1 MPAMDSRTSSMPRP
15 WRVELDQRG
24 EANQRD
30 HQRAAVADLL
40 ETAAVTGQRVAFD
53 GRQQFAF
60 LQRGPIWASDEIGKR
75 HAAPAARGGQL
86 DRGLMR
92 NETRRGVGGG
102 RGIDDIAA
110 DRRLRPDLVV
120 GEPDRAAGHGRQ
132 RAGKLGVVEK
142 ALDRRGS
149 AEAHAVAVHAA
160 FVELGDFGHVD
171 QRRNMH
177 VPRPALAR
185 PRISV
190 GAARDHAIT
199 PAVLRH
205 RGEGFIE
212 RSRRQVGVA
221 GEHSPRR
228 SLLVSSP
235 AKAGDPVTTTVHDR
249 HDTDYWVP
257 RLRGGRQ
264 LRCYSAACFWAASGF
279 AFTTTL
285 MASSTLSLA

>member
-1 MPAMDSRTSSMPRP
+1 MPRP
-15 WRVELDQRG
+15 CAVELDQRG

-60 LQRGPIWASDEIGKR
+60 LQRGPVRAGDEIGKR
-75 HAAPAARGGQL
+75 HAAPAARRGQL

-132 RAGKLGVVEK
+132 RAGERRVVEE

-160 FVELGDFGHVD
+160 FVELRDFGHVD
-171 QRRNMH
+171 QRRDMH
-177 VPRPALAR
+177 VARPTLAR
-185 PRISV
+185 PGESV
-190 GAARDHAIT
+190 GAAGDHAIT

-212 RSRRQVGVA
+212 RSRRQVAVASEHVAPRSPYPSPERGGSAREAPGV
-221 GEHSPRR
+221 GSRSPPPGGLRPPP
-228 SLLVSSP
+228 SP
-235 AKAGDPVTTTVHDR
+235 AS
-249 HDTDYWVP
+249 
-257 RLRGGRQ
+257 GGGIRKN
-264 LRCYSAACFWAASGF
+264 YSAACLWAASGF